1 MRRLSEG
8 DKNMKILWAVV
19 LALSLLLVSQ
29 SAVEAHDPYYSD
41 ELAVEYP
48 PAYDPYYEL
57 HTIHYQLYRPR
68 YYPVYYRPYVV
79 SPVQVIVVNRNPRA
93 IRFIPVTRRR

>member
-1 MRRLSEG
+1 
-8 DKNMKILWAVV
+8 MKILWV
-19 LALSLLLVSQ
+19 ALFAMSLLLVSQ
-29 SAVEAHDPYYSD
+29 NAVEAHDPYYE

-68 YYPVYYRPYVV
+68 HYPVYYRPYVV
-79 SPVQVIVVNRNPRA
+79 NPVPVVIVNRNPRA
-93 IRFIPVTRRR
+93 IRVVPATRRR